1 MGYKTRNVIHILNT
15 SSYHAPSHSVICKC
29 VVTPRQKKIMCG
41 MCRKFTHTAIS
52 RKCMKS
58 PAQLPEYDK
67 YTCKECKDKVTRVY
81 IYIYICISIGIRVRI
96 RNVIIYNRCLNL
108 TYNNY
113 CIYYILLYTIYY

>member
-1 MGYKTRNVIHILNT
+1 MNGIHNTQRYLHRVISILNL

-58 PAQLPEYDK
+58 PAQLPDYDK

-81 IYIYICISIGIRVRI
+81 IYIYIY
-96 RNVIIYNRCLNL
+96 IYQYWYSGTHSKC
-108 TYNNY
+108 NY
-113 CIYYILLYTIYY
+113 LQSMLEFNIQ